1 MGHEPRFI
9 RPTAPAADRAIV
21 VGDPGRALALAQDL
35 IAKPPPMFNHH
46 RGLWGYSGEALRDAA
61 QLVVQGT
68 GLGATSINAVVTD
81 LIGLGVSRF
90 VRVGSCS
97 STGWLPAGHL
107 LIVSQALGLDG
118 VSLTLHPGSNAFT
131 SDSALAARLS
141 SELGAAATVG
151 AVESRDLGHMALGYS
166 APDRRSNPQAALET
180 LATDLATAALFAT
193 AATHGAAA
201 AAVLVVVR
209 DADRELTDVETE
221 AAARRAGAAAAAAL
235 S

>member
-21 VGDPGRALALAQDL
+21 VGDPGRALTLAQDL
-35 IAKPPPMFNHH
+35 IVKPPPMFNHH
-46 RGLWGYSGEALRDAA
+46 RGLWGYSGDALHDGG

-68 GLGATSINAVVTD
+68 GLGATSLNAVVTD

-97 STGWLPAGHL
+97 STGWLRAGDL
-107 LIVSQALGLDG
+107 LIAGQAVGLDG
-118 VSLTLHPGSNAFT
+118 VSLALHPDSNTFFA
-131 SDSALAARLS
+131 DSALAARLT
-141 SELGAAATVG
+141 SELAGAATVG
-151 AVESRDLGHMALGYS
+151 AVESGDLGHVDLSEGRPS
-166 APDRRSNPQAALET
+166 PETNPQAALET
-180 LATDLATAALFAT
+180 LATDLATASLFAT

-209 DADRELTDVETE
+209 DAERELTDAETE
-221 AAARRAGAAAAAAL
+221 AAARKAGAAAASAL